1 MIIIIKFYDMNPS
14 QLSSSSA
21 LLELPPG
28 GFFHPVMEV
37 ASDETAIVLVSG
49 SHKKKTARR
58 ARASC
63 PRIE

>member
-1 MIIIIKFYDMNPS
+1 MWVVSVIHDEHK
-14 QLSSSSA
+14 LS
-21 LLELPPG
+21 
-28 GFFHPVMEV
+28 F